1 MEKTS
6 EGFICRLKQMRQ
18 SRGLSQGRIAE
29 MVGVKRQAIYDIE
42 SGRYLPNTEVALRLA
57 KHLAC
62 RVEDLFSEETHAK
75 DGPVTMVEGRAQGSP
90 RITVA
95 RVRDR
100 LVGYSLERTSSFGQG
115 FRPADGL
122 LESDGKTI
130 KLFEDPHRLD
140 RAAMLL
146 GCDPAFGILA
156 SHVARQIADVRLNWS
171 FASSEKALKRLADGE
186 SHLAAT
192 HLHNTGT
199 EQSNVVFA
207 KKMLG
212 EMPAR
217 LIAFTT
223 FEEGLMVARGN
234 PCKIKGVSDLAKKRL
249 RMVNREPGAALRAL
263 LDDRLALSGIPA
275 DGIPGYGTLVSNH
288 EEGAQM
294 VLHGLADA
302 ALGLRAVASAFG
314 IDFVTLEAVRCDIV
328 IPDDMMEHQ
337 AVRVMLDVLQTR
349 ALRDEL
355 ASLPGY
361 DARDTGKVMGETG

>member
-1 MEKTS
+1 MKKTT
-6 EGFICRLKQMRQ
+6 ERLVCRLKEMRQ

-62 RVEDLFSEETHAK
+62 RVEDLFSEEA
-75 DGPVTMVEGRAQGSP
+75 RAQGRPVTIVDGGAPGSL
-90 RITVA
+90 RIAVA

-100 LVGYSLERTSSFGQG
+100 LVGYSLEGTSSFGHG

-122 LESDGKTI
+122 LGRDGKTV

-146 GCDPAFGILA
+146 GCDPAFGILV
-156 SHVARQIADVRLNWS
+156 SHVARQSADVRLS
-171 FASSEKALKRLADGE
+171 CRFASSEKALKRLAAGE
-186 SHLAAT
+186 THLAAT
-192 HLHNTGT
+192 HMHNTGS
-199 EQSNVVFA
+199 EQSNVTFA
-207 KKMLG
+207 KKLLG
-212 EMPAR
+212 KISAR
-217 LIAFTT
+217 VIAFTT

-234 PCKIKGVSDLAKKRL
+234 PHKIKGVSDLAKKHV
-249 RMVNREPGAALRAL
+249 RMVNREPGAALRTL

-275 DGIPGYGTLVSNH
+275 RRVSGYRTLVSNH

-294 VLHGLADA
+294 VLHDLADA

-314 IDFVTLEAVRCDIV
+314 IDFVTLETVRCDIV
-328 IPDDMMEHQ
+328 IPDDMMEHPS
-337 AVRVMLDVLQTR
+337 VRIMLDVLQTR

-361 DARDTGKVMGETG
+361 DPRDTGKMIGTL

>member
-1 MEKTS
+1 
-6 EGFICRLKQMRQ
+6 
-18 SRGLSQGRIAE
+18 

-57 KHLAC
+57 RHLAC
-62 RVEDLFSEETHAK
+62 RVEDLFSEEAPSG
-75 DGPVTMVEGRAQGSP
+75 DRPVTMVEGAAPVSP

-100 LVGYSLERTSSFGQG
+100 LVGYPLLEGASSFGQG

-122 LESDGKTI
+122 LEGDGGTVR
-130 KLFEDPHRLD
+130 LFEDPHRLD

-156 SHVARQIADVRLNWS
+156 SHVSRQSADVRLNCG
-171 FASSEKALKRLADGE
+171 FASSEKALKRLAAGE

-192 HLHNTGT
+192 HMHNTGS
-199 EQSNVVFA
+199 EQSNVTFA
-207 KKMLG
+207 KQLLG
-212 EMPAR
+212 EISAR
-217 LIAFTT
+217 VIAFTT
-223 FEEGLMVARGN
+223 FEEGMMIARGN
-234 PCKIKGVSDLAKKRL
+234 PHKIMGVSDLAKEHV
-249 RMVNREPGAALRAL
+249 RMVNREPGAALRTL

-275 DGIPGYGTLVSNH
+275 QRISGYTSLVSNH

-314 IDFVTLEAVRCDIV
+314 LDFVTLETVRCDIV

-361 DARDTGKVMGETG
+361 DPRDTGKMIGTL

>member
-1 MEKTS
+1 MRNKAERL
-6 EGFICRLKQMRQ
+6 ICRLKQMRQ
-18 SRGLSQGRIAE
+18 ARGLSQGRIAE
-29 MVGVKRQAIYDIE
+29 VVGVKRQAIYDIE

-57 KHLAC
+57 RHLAC
-62 RVEDLFSEETHAK
+62 RVEDLFSEEAPSG
-75 DGPVTMVEGRAQGSP
+75 DRPVTMVEGAAPASP

-100 LVGYSLERTSSFGQG
+100 LVGYPLEGASSFGQG

-122 LESDGKTI
+122 LEGDGGTV

-146 GCDPAFGILA
+146 GCDPAFGILG
-156 SHVARQIADVRLNWS
+156 SHVSRQSADVRLS
-171 FASSEKALKRLADGE
+171 CRFASSEKALKHLAAGHA
-186 SHLAAT
+186 HLAAT
-192 HLHNTGT
+192 HMHNTGS
-199 EQSNVVFA
+199 EQSNVTFA
-207 KKMLG
+207 KKLLG
-212 EMPAR
+212 EASAR
-217 LIAFTT
+217 VIAFTT

-234 PCKIKGVSDLAKKRL
+234 PHKIRGVSDLAKKSV
-249 RMVNREPGAALRAL
+249 RMVNREPGAALRTL

-275 DGIPGYGTLVSNH
+275 RRISGYRTLVSNH

-314 IDFVTLEAVRCDIV
+314 IDFVTLETVRCDIV
-328 IPDDMMEHQ
+328 IPDDMMAHQ

-361 DARDTGKVMGETG
+361 DTRDTGKVIGTLS